1 MGNPVTWFEIIGKD
15 GAKLQKFYGDLFG
28 WKIDANNP
36 MNYGMVDNGGQGING
51 GVGPSM
57 DGNPRITFYVE
68 SQDLDA
74 TLKKAESL
82 GGKTVMP
89 VMDVPNGP
97 TIAMFSDPDGNVVG
111 IMKPMQM

>member
-1 MGNPVTWFEIIGKD
+1 MANAVTWFEITGKD
-15 GAKLQKFYGDLFG
+15 GGKLIKFYGDLFG

-51 GVGPSM
+51 GVAGSQ
-57 DGNPRITFYVE
+57 DGSPHLTVYVE
-68 SQDLDA
+68 CPDLQA
-74 TLKKAESL
+74 TLKKVESL

-89 VMDVPNGP
+89 VMEVPGGP
-97 TIAMFSDPDGNVVG
+97 TIAQFADPDGNVVG